1 MESTSY
7 NFTTMHDKIMMNHMI
22 NSESSEDLYYL
33 YPDSENNKDDIN
45 DFNDQHGGDR
55 FDKSNLNTGSNPLD
69 KHKRNIIKNGNQS
82 VLNKNNVGEPNGGF
96 PPIYIIELGD
106 DDSSTKNRLLT
117 TRKSAVSIR
126 DILKNKK

>member
-1 MESTSY
+1 MESTNY
-7 NFTTMHDKIMMNHMI
+7 NRFVTTVHDKIMTNHMI
-22 NSESSEDLYYL
+22 NSDSSEDLYYL
-33 YPDSENNKDDIN
+33 YPESENNN
-45 DFNDQHGGDR
+45 NDQYGGDR
-55 FDKSNLNTGSNPLD
+55 FDKSNLKTNSSPNPLD
-69 KHKRNIIKNGNQS
+69 KHKRNIIKNNNQS
-82 VLNKNNVGEPNGGF
+82 VLNKNNTGEPNGGF